1 MKTNKQR
8 IAQITGIG
16 LLTAIVIVLQLLG
29 SFIHVGIF
37 SISLVL
43 LPIVVGAALYGVGAG
58 AWLGCAFGITVLL
71 SGDAA
76 LFLAIN
82 IPGTII
88 TVLAKGI
95 LAGLLA
101 GLTYQAVAKKNRVL
115 ATICAAVVCPVVNTG
130 VFLAGCAVF
139 FMDTM
144 RLWAN
149 GGNVVAFMI
158 VGLVGVNFLAEL
170 AINLVFSP
178 TVVHLINIGKKQFAR
193 NR

>member
-43 LPIVVGAALYGVGAG
+43 LPIVVGAG